1 MVASDVPGSFEEV
14 TASWMAAALGRPGR
28 PAAIESVDV
37 EPLGPGVGFLGDVA
51 RVGITWASADDG
63 SDQRPSTVIVKL
75 PPADPGGR
83 QVGTM
88 LNVWA
93 REQAFYQE
101 VAPAWPEAQVPG
113 CHHAEADPEAGRFVL
128 LLDDCPSE
136 PLDTAAGATD
146 DQARAGVDALAAF
159 HGHWWGRGTDFAWM
173 PGFDRAGVGGLAG
186 VWLDA
191 IPVFLERYGH
201 LLPDGTGR
209 WLEAAPDWLGRWSDR
224 AGTEPLTVV
233 HADYRLDNLRYHDG
247 RVTILDW
254 QTALRGPGPMDLSS
268 LVVTGCTI
276 DDRRRLEPE
285 LIDRYRTGLEAAGV
299 DLATEIGPGW
309 LERSYDENLLWW
321 MGQFASNLAR
331 LEPDEPAAQAALDT
345 MIERT
350 YVAGAD
356 REVGRLLG

>member
-1 MVASDVPGSFEEV
+1 MVAIEVPGSFEEV
-14 TASWMAAALGRPGR
+14 TASWMAVALGHPDQ
-28 PAAIESVDV
+28 PAPIEAVDV
-37 EPLGPGVGFLGDVA
+37 EPLGAGVGFLGDVA
-51 RVGITWASADDG
+51 RVGITWANADAG

-83 QVGTM
+83 QVGAM
-88 LNVWA
+88 LHVWA
-93 REQAFYQE
+93 REQAFYTE
-101 VAPAWPEAQVPG
+101 VAPAWPEAPVPT
-113 CHHAEADPEAGRFVL
+113 CHHAGADPDAGRWVL
-128 LLDDCPSE
+128 VLDDCPSE

-146 DQARAGVDALAAF
+146 HQVRAAADALAAF
-159 HGHWWGRGTDFAWM
+159 QARWWGRGARFEWM
-173 PGFDRAGVGGLAG
+173 PGFDRTGVGGLAG
-186 VWLDA
+186 AWLGA
-191 IPVFLERYGH
+191 IPLFLERYGH
-201 LLPDGTGR
+201 LLPDETDR

-224 AGTEPLTVV
+224 AGVGPLTVV

-247 RVTILDW
+247 RVTIIDW

-285 LIDRYRTGLEAAGV
+285 LIDRYRAGLGAAGV
-299 DLATEIGPGW
+299 DLAAEADPGW

-331 LEPDEPAAQAALDT
+331 LEPDEPEAQAALDT

-356 REVGRLLG
+356 RQVGRLLG